1 MTHCKFEHID
11 CIKFWRR
18 GNFVNLSTDKNMRQE
33 KNIKKI
39 KIDKIEKVYTK
50 NGVCIEFNPADIPRI
65 QNRKPRTISGSNE
78 EDQKDDFTV
87 KESEF
92 DKMSMII
99 GYNASDITY
108 GQGSYTSG

>member
-1 MTHCKFEHID
+1 M
-11 CIKFWRR
+11 
-18 GNFVNLSTDKNMRQE
+18 QP
-33 KNIKKI
+33 
-39 KIDKIEKVYTK
+39 KIDKRSKVYTK

-65 QNRKPRTISGSNE
+65 QNRKPRTISGANSE
-78 EDQKDDFTV
+78 DQEDQKDDFTV

-108 GQGSYTSG
+108 GLGSFTSDPYPSNLRLTSGQLPVKF

>member
-1 MTHCKFEHID
+1 M
-11 CIKFWRR
+11 
-18 GNFVNLSTDKNMRQE
+18 
-33 KNIKKI
+33 
-39 KIDKIEKVYTK
+39 YTK

-65 QNRKPRTISGSNE
+65 QNRKPRTISGSTSGSDQNDE
-78 EDQKDDFTV
+78 EDKKDDFTV

-108 GQGSYTSG
+108 IILNCVCVFPRMF

>member
-1 MTHCKFEHID
+1 M
-11 CIKFWRR
+11 
-18 GNFVNLSTDKNMRQE
+18 
-33 KNIKKI
+33 
-39 KIDKIEKVYTK
+39 YTK

-65 QNRKPRTISGSNE
+65 QNRKPRTISGSSSGTSDS
-78 EDQKDDFTV
+78 DQNDFTV

-108 GQGSYTSG
+108 GQGSSTSESEVPMVSRGIFRLKV